1 MDQKIV
7 TAYDGPATLGRN
19 GHGSN
24 GKAHPGAP
32 PVSAHQPTLVALDHD
47 FGSAVASHL
56 KKATGH
62 PLSLRAYSDI
72 RTQAPRERD
81 GLMILLAASTAEVEQ
96 ARQFVQET
104 SLQKVAYIV
113 VVLAVDHCCPTTI
126 DKLVGHVSHVFHW
139 PRDAAELGQIVKN
152 AQARRRGGDFGGY
165 PDGSTEDQIVRRVLT
180 YTPSLLPLTE
190 KLALA
195 AAHDVTVLLTGETG
209 TGKTFLARLIHEFS
223 PRRTDRFLIVPCGAL
238 SPNLVES
245 EFFGHVKGAFT
256 GADRPKIGKFAAAG
270 NGTLLLDEID
280 ALALE
285 QQANLLRV
293 VETGE
298 YEPVGS
304 TDTHHATCRL
314 IVASNR
320 NLKDEADRGKFRQDL
335 YFRFNVMSF
344 HLPPLRERV
353 EDIAP
358 LVRGF
363 AARFNT
369 KFKKDLYDISSE
381 AMAAL
386 ESYSWPGN
394 LRELENALQHA
405 VLVSQGPM
413 LLVRHLP
420 EAIQEQAVATTRPSD
435 VAVDTLVHNRE
446 ILERSVIQ
454 RALANHGWS
463 RARAAHELGIS
474 RVTLYKKMKKY
485 GLMKT
490 VSGAG
495 AQLAQ

>member
-1 MDQKIV
+1 MELKNR
-7 TAYDGPATLGRN
+7 TAFDAPTLLGRN
-19 GHGSN
+19 GQGAN
-24 GKAHPGAP
+24 GKALLSGP
-32 PVSAHQPTLVALDHD
+32 PATGYLPTLVAKDHEV
-47 FGSAVASHL
+47 GANVAAHL
-56 KKATGH
+56 KKATGL
-62 PLSLRAYSDI
+62 PLHVRAYGDI
-72 RTQAPRERD
+72 RSNAPRDRD
-81 GLMILLAASTAEVEQ
+81 GLIILLAMSPAEVDQ
-96 ARQFVQET
+96 ARQLVQES
-104 SLQKVAYIV
+104 SLQKLAYII
-113 VVLAVDHCCPTTI
+113 VVLAVEHSAPETI
-126 DKLVGHVSHVFHW
+126 NELAGHVSHVLYW
-139 PRDAAELGQIVKN
+139 PKDAAELGQIVKGS
-152 AQARRRGGDFGGY
+152 QARRRSGEVGGY
-165 PDGSTEDQIVRRVLT
+165 PEGSIEDQIARRLLA
-180 YTPSLLPLTE
+180 YTPSLLPLVE

-195 AAHDVTVLLTGETG
+195 AAHDVTVLLSGLTG
-209 TGKTFLARLIHEFS
+209 TGKTFFARLIHEFS
-223 PRRTDRFLIVPCGAL
+223 PRRHERFLIVPCGAL

-256 GADRPKIGKFAAAG
+256 GADRTKIGKFAAAG

-280 ALALE
+280 ALAME

-304 TDTHHATCRL
+304 TETHHATCRL

-320 NLKDEADRGKFRQDL
+320 DLKDESDKGRFRQDL

-369 KFKKDLYDISSE
+369 KFRKDLYDISSE

-386 ESYSWPGN
+386 ESYAWPGN
-394 LRELENALQHA
+394 IRELENALQHA

-420 EAIQEQAVATTRPSD
+420 ELIQEQAVATTRSSNLT
-435 VAVDTLVHNRE
+435 VDTLVHNRE

-454 RALANHGWS
+454 RALSNHSWS

-485 GLMKT
+485 GLMKQVNGT
-490 VSGAG
+490 GT
-495 AQLAQ
+495 QLAQ

>member
-1 MDQKIV
+1 MQQLNG
-7 TAYDGPATLGRN
+7 TAYDLPVALSRN
-19 GHGSN
+19 GHVPQGKPYVGS
-24 GKAHPGAP
+24 GAGG
-32 PVSAHQPTLVALDHD
+32 HQPTLVAQDHS
-47 FGSAVASHL
+47 FAANVATHL
-56 KKATGH
+56 KKTTGL
-62 PLSLRAYSDI
+62 PLQLRAYGDVRS
-72 RTQAPRERD
+72 QAPRERD
-81 GLMILLAASTAEVEQ
+81 GLVILLAASPDEVEH
-96 ARQFVQET
+96 ARQFVQE
-104 SLQKVAYIV
+104 SSIQKMAYIV
-113 VVLAVDHCCPTTI
+113 VVLAVDHCCPQTI
-126 DKLVGHVSHVFHW
+126 TELAGHVSHVFHW
-139 PRDAAELGQIVKN
+139 PKDAAELGHVVKV
-152 AQARRRGGDFGGY
+152 AQTRRRAGEVGCY
-165 PDGSTEDQIVRRVLT
+165 PEGSIEDQMTRRLLA
-180 YTPSLLPLTE
+180 YTPSLLPLVE

-195 AAHDVTVLLTGETG
+195 AAHDVTVLLTGLTG
-209 TGKTFLARLIHEFS
+209 TGKTFFARLIHEFS
-223 PRRTDRFLIVPCGAL
+223 PRRHERFLIVPCGAL

-256 GADRPKIGKFAAAG
+256 GADRAKIGKFAAAG
-270 NGTLLLDEID
+270 KGTLLLDEID

-304 TDTHHATCRL
+304 TETQQANCRL

-320 NLKDEADRGKFRQDL
+320 DLKEEADRGRFRQDL

-344 HLPPLRERV
+344 HLPPLRERM

-394 LRELENALQHA
+394 IRELENAMQHA

-420 EAIQEQAVATTRPSD
+420 ELIQEQAVAATRTSPL
-435 VAVDTLVHNRE
+435 AVETLVHNRE

-463 RARAAHELGIS
+463 RARAANELGIS

-485 GLMKT
+485 GLMKQVNGT
-490 VSGAG
+490 GTQI
-495 AQLAQ
+495 AQ